1 MPSFT
6 DATVVPNVARALLG
20 LLSER
25 GLSLERVCRGLGFSH
40 SDLMDPN
47 VRLSYRQNR
56 LLITRAQRGALDPA
70 LGLSTGARQS
80 PLAWGIAGLAML
92 VSETLGDA
100 IAYGLDHQGE
110 SGALLEHHATT
121 LRDEMVVE
129 VTPKVFDLEI
139 EPFLVEEAFS
149 SAVAVVRCLVGP
161 GYSPNRIELAY
172 PRPAHADA
180 YARFFQCPVRF
191 ATGANRMF
199 SNSRWLKTR
208 LPGYDAAMCGPLRTE
223 LDALLKQPAG
233 RSDLLESLSNRL
245 RSGVDERQAL
255 NEVAQQ
261 LNMSERTLRRRLVE
275 LKVSYR
281 QLLDDVRHE
290 RAQDLL
296 HSTTMTV
303 REVAQAVGFADAR
316 SFRRAFKR
324 WTGVL
329 PGSSR

>member
-6 DATVVPNVARALLG
+6 DATVVPSVARALLA

-25 GLSLERVCRGLGFSH
+25 GISPDRICRGLGFSH
-40 SDLMDPN
+40 RDLMDLD
-47 VRLSYRQNR
+47 VRLSYRQTR
-56 LLITRAQRGALDPA
+56 LLITRAQRA
-70 LGLSTGARQS
+70 LGDPTLGVSVGARQS
-80 PLAWGIAGLAML
+80 PLAWGVAGLAML

-110 SGALLEHHATT
+110 AGALLEHHATM

-129 VTPKVFDLEI
+129 VKPKVFDLQI

-161 GYSPNRIELAY
+161 GYSPDRIELAY
-172 PRPAHADA
+172 PRPAQTDG
-180 YARFFQCPVRF
+180 YARFFACPVRF
-191 ATGANRMF
+191 STGANRMF

-208 LPGYDAAMCGPLRTE
+208 LPGYDPVMCGPLRAE
-223 LDALLKQPAG
+223 LDGLLKRPED
-233 RSDLLESLSNRL
+233 RSDLIESLSSRL

-255 NEVAQQ
+255 HAVAQQ

-275 LKVSYR
+275 KKVSYR
-281 QLLDDVRHE
+281 QLLDEVRRE
-290 RAQDLL
+290 RARDLL
-296 HSTTMTV
+296 HSTAMTV

-324 WTGVL
+324 WTGAL
-329 PGSSR
+329 PGGNR